1 MLFRFYLQKKF
12 TFVLEIEESDTDIV
26 QKFIKF
32 QKNMDI
38 LYICML
44 LGLVFNFIFGKIK
57 VK

>member
-1 MLFRFYLQKKF
+1 MLFRFYLQKRF

-44 LGLVFNFIFGKIK
+44 LGLVFNFIFGKI
-57 VK
+57 